1 MDFLRRPIW
10 RVPLVLGALGLVC
23 RCLTYVLGLT
33 WGLIQRARGPGP
45 DGSIVLTTGYLS
57 VIMAVISFLL
67 FWWAGW
73 RFLRGMTRRELFW
86 SASIMVVVYA
96 VLLAA
101 EQISQHVFGTYSL
114 TVYRLYA
121 LADGNR
127 WVDQLFF
134 RLTGQVSVSTVLPG
148 IFAPYLYLIFGR
160 KDQD

>member
-45 DGSIVLTTGYLS
+45 DGSTVLTTGYLS

-86 SASIMVVVYA
+86 SATIMVLVFA
-96 VLLAA
+96 ALLAA

>member
-86 SASIMVVVYA
+86 SASIMVLVFA
-96 VLLAA
+96 ALLAA

-134 RLTGQVSVSTVLPG
+134 RLTGEVSVSTVLPG

>member
-45 DGSIVLTTGYLS
+45 DGSTVLTTGYLS

-86 SASIMVVVYA
+86 SATIMVLVFA
-96 VLLAA
+96 ALLAA

-160 KDQD
+160 KDRD